1 MLPDQVCELYF
12 ESLHLFL
19 DLEKTA
25 FHLVDL
31 SVVGWLDGEVIGIT
45 RWEAI
50 LHAVFAALRAPR

>member
-1 MLPDQVCELYF
+1 MLPDQICEFYL
-12 ESLHLFL
+12 ESLQLFL

-25 FHLVDL
+25 FHLLDL
-31 SVVGWLDGEVIGIT
+31 CVVGWLNSEVIRIT